1 MTSNSATLSWHDDT
15 RDSSS
20 NDVYVRV
27 STTHAS
33 SRLCTR
39 AAGQPGST
47 QQKIIMWL
55 LYGILF
61 LASVYFC
68 SNLITSANKSRRSP
82 YAGVYTRPGSNKY
95 TIIRCSILCC
105 VRPILP
111 SSITNGCLDN
121 GWKAE
126 SWSGMM
132 AHPSPVRQI
141 HLGLERLIQARNSV
155 PCQHCLILAFFFQAN
170 GSTWKPPSFI
180 WVSSWGSGSKLLVKM
195 VMVAKQK
202 MRRKVNRLTTYYVL
216 MLVWEKRPKKSHL
229 MWRIVMNQRGLFW

>member
-95 TIIRCSILCC
+95 TIIRCFRGDIYCAVCVPFCLVASQMVVWIMGEKRNLEAEWWLIHLLCDKYIWALKGSFKREILCLASTAWFWLSFFRQM
-105 VRPILP
+105 VLP
-111 SSITNGCLDN
+111 ESLLHLSEYQAEAVAASFSSK
-121 GWKAE
+121 WWWWQ
-126 SWSGMM
+126 S
-132 AHPSPVRQI
+132 
-141 HLGLERLIQARNSV
+141 
-155 PCQHCLILAFFFQAN
+155 
-170 GSTWKPPSFI
+170 
-180 WVSSWGSGSKLLVKM
+180 
-195 VMVAKQK
+195 
-202 MRRKVNRLTTYYVL
+202 RR
-216 MLVWEKRPKKSHL
+216 WEGR
-229 MWRIVMNQRGLFW
+229 